1 MALLNPPHAAGGPTV
16 LGVPLKQASLITL
29 TFQNSALILIMHY
42 SRIMSPPGDHRYFAS
57 TAVFLNEVMKL
68 AICLTFSIYE
78 VSRSLAPQTPATV
91 MFEQIYNSV
100 FSGDGWKLA
109 IPGFLYTFENT
120 LQYVALSNLD
130 AVHFQ
135 ILYQLKIITTAF
147 FSVVLLGRMLGIR
160 RWMSLVVLT
169 LGVSIVSLPTS
180 NANDLAMDIHDFSD
194 HFFPRSMHE
203 LGQVAGEVARHLTRR
218 GVENLDGLAG
228 ALTRR
233 SATYEGIKDDLD
245 TGLKM
250 NYSLGVTAVLVSAV
264 VSGLTGVYF
273 EKVLKDT
280 ASSVSVWTRN
290 IQLSFYSL
298 IAALFVGVIFN
309 DGGEIAKHGFFDGYN
324 GIVWA
329 AVVFQAVGGVL
340 TSLCINYADNIA
352 KNFATSISIV
362 ISFVFS
368 VFFFDF
374 IVTFPFLLGTG
385 LVLASTYMYSMP
397 ERKRGRPPPINIV
410 GFEKTMVDGTPRI
423 VDQEKLSVNPMDS
436 LGAGLSTSRPSTPLP
451 RSHSSRGKK
460 SDD

>member
-1 MALLNPPHAAGGPTV
+1 
-16 LGVPLKQASLITL
+16 
-29 TFQNSALILIMHY
+29 
-42 SRIMSPPGDHRYFAS
+42 
-57 TAVFLNEVMKL
+57 
-68 AICLTFSIYE
+68 
-78 VSRSLAPQTPATV
+78 
-91 MFEQIYNSV
+91 
-100 FSGDGWKLA
+100 
-109 IPGFLYTFENT
+109 
-120 LQYVALSNLD
+120 
-130 AVHFQ
+130 
-135 ILYQLKIITTAF
+135 
-147 FSVVLLGRMLGIR
+147 MLGIR

-218 GVENLDGLAG
+218 GVDNLDGLAG

-324 GIVWA
+324 SIVWA

-374 IVTFPFLLGTG
+374 TVTFPVSALGDR
-385 LVLASTYMYSMP
+385 LWSTLTFHSSSSAQAWCSCPRTCTACRSGNAGGRPRSTSLDSRRRWSMP
-397 ERKRGRPPPINIV
+397 HQGSSN
-410 GFEKTMVDGTPRI
+410 KT
-423 VDQEKLSVNPMDS
+423 S
-436 LGAGLSTSRPSTPLP
+436 
-451 RSHSSRGKK
+451 
-460 SDD
+460 